1 MKAIIHHSSNSKR
14 KYPPPPPTAPAVW
27 DGKTTCDLT
36 PAPRNGSTD
45 AQAGAD
51 TAPPALRGC
60 YGYGC
65 IDLGA
70 ACSRFQWERNN
81 TE

>member
-1 MKAIIHHSSNSKR
+1 MWVQSNSKR
-14 KYPPPPPTAPAVW
+14 KSNYASGTQAAPAVW

-36 PAPRNGSTD
+36 PAPCIGSSD

-51 TAPPALRGC
+51 TAPLALRGGGC
-60 YGYGC
+60 CGCGC

-70 ACSRFQWERNN
+70 ACSLQQIPVRAE
-81 TE
+81 

>member
-36 PAPRNGSTD
+36 PAPRIGSTD
-45 AQAGAD
+45 AQAGAGAD
-51 TAPPALRGC
+51 TAPPALRGRGC
-60 YGYGC
+60 YGC
-65 IDLGA
+65 IDLDI
-70 ACSRFQWERNN
+70 
-81 TE
+81 